1 MANVFLMPKYIVSG
15 ENALTESMVYVKN
28 FGKKALVVT
37 DQTMV
42 KIGTLAKLE
51 KLLKENNID
60 YYVYDGVNTEPIDKM
75 VEEGKKLYLE
85 NDCDFLIA
93 IGGGS
98 PIDTIKA
105 IGAMLTNEGKI
116 TDYMG
121 KLIPNPPP
129 KLVAIPTTAGTGS
142 EATQFTIIT
151 DTVKDI
157 KMLLIGP
164 ELIPTLAVVDP
175 ELTLTVPPYVTAATG
190 VDALTH
196 AIEAFTS
203 RKAQPMSDVFAL
215 SAIKRIYNHLLPVY
229 QDGNNYE
236 SRKEMALG
244 ALEAGIA
251 FNNSSVTIVHGMSRP
266 IGALFGIPHGLSNAI
281 LLEDCLE
288 FIKEGVIKEFAF
300 LAKEL
305 KLAKEGEK
313 DEKAAD
319 IFVEAVIDLISK
331 LNIQTLEEFGVDKEK
346 FFANLDKMA
355 TDAIASGSPG
365 NTKRIPT
372 KEEIIEIYKK
382 LWK

>member
-1 MANVFLMPKYIVSG
+1 
-15 ENALTESMVYVKN
+15 
-28 FGKKALVVT
+28 
-37 DQTMV
+37 
-42 KIGTLAKLE
+42 
-51 KLLKENNID
+51 
-60 YYVYDGVNTEPIDKM
+60 TEPIDKM

-190 VDALTH
+190 VD
-196 AIEAFTS
+196 
-203 RKAQPMSDVFAL
+203 
-215 SAIKRIYNHLLPVY
+215 
-229 QDGNNYE
+229 
-236 SRKEMALG
+236 
-244 ALEAGIA
+244 
-251 FNNSSVTIVHGMSRP
+251 
-266 IGALFGIPHGLSNAI
+266 
-281 LLEDCLE
+281 
-288 FIKEGVIKEFAF
+288 
-300 LAKEL
+300 
-305 KLAKEGEK
+305 
-313 DEKAAD
+313 
-319 IFVEAVIDLISK
+319 
-331 LNIQTLEEFGVDKEK
+331 
-346 FFANLDKMA
+346 
-355 TDAIASGSPG
+355 
-365 NTKRIPT
+365 
-372 KEEIIEIYKK
+372 
-382 LWK
+382 